1 MVEGWTTRTAVGAN
15 ANVPISADRT
25 FQMIPS
31 LRLALWWWRGGLWRI
46 EARATAVGAATMF
59 SREALV
65 IGIKNS
71 VYDGSGSLCW
81 RLHEVG
87 SRGHR

>member
-1 MVEGWTTRTAVGAN
+1 MVEGWTTRTAVGTN
-15 ANVPISADRT
+15 ANVPISANRT

-31 LRLALWWWRGGLWRI
+31 LRLALRWWCGGLWCI

-59 SREALV
+59 SREALMV
-65 IGIKNS
+65 RIKNS
-71 VYDGSGSLCW
+71 VYDGGGSLRW
-81 RLHEVG
+81 RLHEVS